1 MLRVLMMTETTWL
14 VNEKVNQDMTTGTE
28 EMNLQVES
36 KDEVMRNI

>member
-1 MLRVLMMTETTWL
+1 MMTETTWL
-14 VNEKVNQDMTTGTE
+14 VNEKVNQDMTAGTE